1 MSVILSTTKKTFRFI
16 DEIEENPQY
25 YCDTTF
31 TVEKKRYTSGTL
43 DAAFGDFYHITCENK
58 YSGNHKLSLSASPFY
73 DDMINGISQTEK
85 CYSDVLIIVSNPM
98 SDMMVEYLLMDFSK
112 LKEVSGHVSAMNYKI
127 SIIKSLTHFWD

>member
-1 MSVILSTTKKTFRFI
+1 M
-16 DEIEENPQY
+16 DEIEENPRY

-31 TVEKKRYTSGTL
+31 TVKKKRYTSG
-43 DAAFGDFYHITCENK
+43 GDFYHITCENK
-58 YSGNHKLSLSASPFY
+58 YSGNPKLSLSTSPFY

-85 CYSDVLIIVSNPM
+85 CYTDVLILISNPL

-112 LKEVSGHVSAMNYKI
+112 LKEVSGQVSAMNYKI